1 MIKPEYH
8 TDFLSFQVLQ
18 SLGISDPNALK
29 LLTSSDGQQ
38 SQNTNQSEPRTNQA
52 TKSLRSIENA
62 KMLPPAKRFKME
74 NFNEETN
81 GYQVN
86 QNGIQKDESIDGS
99 ILRKPQVVLT
109 RLENLTSVDLT
120 TDEAT
125 QSDENAILERTEE
138 EPMEMEVPLDS
149 DATKT
154 TEDPEISKVLN
165 SSVIIDIADQMK
177 QLEQAL
183 NADSEIKNS
192 EEPTQQEVQDC
203 QTDALEDPETIQVV
217 EQESPVIFQ
226 TAEGLVM
233 QSAEELA
240 AKGIVIVNGPDGT
253 MMHIEAPEGVPLET
267 VHALLGI
274 ETERKT

>member
-1 MIKPEYH
+1 
-8 TDFLSFQVLQ
+8 
-18 SLGISDPNALK
+18 
-29 LLTSSDGQQ
+29 
-38 SQNTNQSEPRTNQA
+38 
-52 TKSLRSIENA
+52 
-62 KMLPPAKRFKME
+62 ME

>member
-1 MIKPEYH
+1 
-8 TDFLSFQVLQ
+8 
-18 SLGISDPNALK
+18 
-29 LLTSSDGQQ
+29 
-38 SQNTNQSEPRTNQA
+38 
-52 TKSLRSIENA
+52 
-62 KMLPPAKRFKME
+62 ME

-125 QSDENAILERTEE
+125 QSEENAILERTEE

-154 TEDPEISKVLN
+154 TEDPEISNVLN
-165 SSVIIDIADQMK
+165 SSVVIDIADQMK

>member
-1 MIKPEYH
+1 
-8 TDFLSFQVLQ
+8 
-18 SLGISDPNALK
+18 
-29 LLTSSDGQQ
+29 
-38 SQNTNQSEPRTNQA
+38 
-52 TKSLRSIENA
+52 
-62 KMLPPAKRFKME
+62 ME

-120 TDEAT
+120 DDDAT

-154 TEDPEISKVLN
+154 TEDPEISNVLN
-165 SSVIIDIADQMK
+165 SSVVIDIADQMK

>member
-1 MIKPEYH
+1 
-8 TDFLSFQVLQ
+8 
-18 SLGISDPNALK
+18 
-29 LLTSSDGQQ
+29 
-38 SQNTNQSEPRTNQA
+38 
-52 TKSLRSIENA
+52 
-62 KMLPPAKRFKME
+62 ME
-74 NFNEETN
+74 NCNEETN

-86 QNGIQKDESIDGS
+86 QNGIQKDETVDGS
-99 ILRKPQVVLT
+99 VLRKPQVVLT

-120 TDEAT
+120 AEDAA
-125 QSDENAILERTEE
+125 QSAENSSPQRTEE
-138 EPMEMEVPLDS
+138 EPMETEVPSSDS

-154 TEDPEISKVLN
+154 VEDPDISKVLN
-165 SSVIIDIADQMK
+165 SSVAVDIADQMK

-183 NADSEIKNS
+183 STDSEFKNS
-192 EEPTQQEVQDC
+192 QEPVQQEVQDG
-203 QTDALEDPETIQVV
+203 QADALEDPEASQVV
-217 EQESPVIFQ
+217 QEESPVVIQ

>member
-1 MIKPEYH
+1 
-8 TDFLSFQVLQ
+8 
-18 SLGISDPNALK
+18 
-29 LLTSSDGQQ
+29 
-38 SQNTNQSEPRTNQA
+38 
-52 TKSLRSIENA
+52 
-62 KMLPPAKRFKME
+62 MLPPAKRFKME

>member
-1 MIKPEYH
+1 
-8 TDFLSFQVLQ
+8 
-18 SLGISDPNALK
+18 
-29 LLTSSDGQQ
+29 
-38 SQNTNQSEPRTNQA
+38 
-52 TKSLRSIENA
+52 
-62 KMLPPAKRFKME
+62 ME

-109 RLENLTSVDLT
+109 RLESLTSVDLT

-138 EPMEMEVPLDS
+138 ESMEMEVPLDS

-192 EEPTQQEVQDC
+192 EEPAQQEVQDC

>member
-1 MIKPEYH
+1 
-8 TDFLSFQVLQ
+8 
-18 SLGISDPNALK
+18 
-29 LLTSSDGQQ
+29 
-38 SQNTNQSEPRTNQA
+38 
-52 TKSLRSIENA
+52 
-62 KMLPPAKRFKME
+62 MLPPAKRFKIE
-74 NFNEETN
+74 NCNEETN

-86 QNGIQKDESIDGS
+86 QNGIQKDETADVSS
-99 ILRKPQVVLT
+99 VVRKPQVVLT
-109 RLENLTSVDLT
+109 RLENLTVSAD
-120 TDEAT
+120 DDT
-125 QSDENAILERTEE
+125 QNVENAAPPRTEE
-138 EPMEMEVPLDS
+138 EPMETDPPPS
-149 DATKT
+149 NATQPA
-154 TEDPEISKVLN
+154 EDPDPEISKVLD
-165 SSVIIDIADQMK
+165 SSVTVDIADQME

-183 NADSEIKNS
+183 SADVECKDSQ
-192 EEPTQQEVQDC
+192 EPPQQEVQEAQADV
-203 QTDALEDPETIQVV
+203 LEEPVASQEVQPEV

>member
-1 MIKPEYH
+1 
-8 TDFLSFQVLQ
+8 
-18 SLGISDPNALK
+18 
-29 LLTSSDGQQ
+29 
-38 SQNTNQSEPRTNQA
+38 
-52 TKSLRSIENA
+52 
-62 KMLPPAKRFKME
+62 ME

-154 TEDPEISKVLN
+154 TEDPEISKDLN

>member
-1 MIKPEYH
+1 
-8 TDFLSFQVLQ
+8 
-18 SLGISDPNALK
+18 
-29 LLTSSDGQQ
+29 
-38 SQNTNQSEPRTNQA
+38 
-52 TKSLRSIENA
+52 NA
-62 KMLPPAKRFKME
+62 KMLPPAKRFKIE
-74 NFNEETN
+74 NCNEETN

-86 QNGIQKDESIDGS
+86 QNGIQKDESVDGS
-99 ILRKPQVVLT
+99 MLRKPQVVLT

-120 TDEAT
+120 TDDAT
-125 QSDENAILERTEE
+125 QSAESAVLERTEE
-138 EPMEMEVPLDS
+138 EPMEMEVPPSDS

-154 TEDPEISKVLN
+154 AEDPEISKVLN
-165 SSVIIDIADQMK
+165 NNGSVVVDIVDQIQ

-183 NADSEIKNS
+183 STDSELQNS
-192 EEPTQQEVQDC
+192 QEPAQQEIQDG
-203 QTDALEDPETIQVV
+203 QTDAVEDPEVSQVV
-217 EQESPVIFQ
+217 QQESPVIIQ

>member
-1 MIKPEYH
+1 
-8 TDFLSFQVLQ
+8 
-18 SLGISDPNALK
+18 
-29 LLTSSDGQQ
+29 
-38 SQNTNQSEPRTNQA
+38 
-52 TKSLRSIENA
+52 
-62 KMLPPAKRFKME
+62 ME

-120 TDEAT
+120 TDDAT

-154 TEDPEISKVLN
+154 TEDPEISNVLN
-165 SSVIIDIADQMK
+165 SSVVIDIADQMK

-203 QTDALEDPETIQVV
+203 QTDALEDPEAIQVV

>member
-1 MIKPEYH
+1 
-8 TDFLSFQVLQ
+8 
-18 SLGISDPNALK
+18 
-29 LLTSSDGQQ
+29 
-38 SQNTNQSEPRTNQA
+38 
-52 TKSLRSIENA
+52 
-62 KMLPPAKRFKME
+62 ME

-138 EPMEMEVPLDS
+138 ESMEMEVPLDS

>member
-1 MIKPEYH
+1 
-8 TDFLSFQVLQ
+8 
-18 SLGISDPNALK
+18 
-29 LLTSSDGQQ
+29 
-38 SQNTNQSEPRTNQA
+38 
-52 TKSLRSIENA
+52 
-62 KMLPPAKRFKME
+62 MLPPAKRFKIE
-74 NFNEETN
+74 NCNEETN

-86 QNGIQKDESIDGS
+86 QNGIQKDETVDGS
-99 ILRKPQVVLT
+99 VLRKPQVVLT

-120 TDEAT
+120 AEDAT
-125 QSDENAILERTEE
+125 QSAENTSPPRTEE
-138 EPMEMEVPLDS
+138 EPMETEVPSSDS
-149 DATKT
+149 DAIKT
-154 TEDPEISKVLN
+154 VEDPDISKVLN
-165 SSVIIDIADQMK
+165 SSVTVDIADQMK

-183 NADSEIKNS
+183 STDSEFKNS
-192 EEPTQQEVQDC
+192 QEPAQQEVQDG
-203 QTDALEDPETIQVV
+203 QADTLEDPEASQVV
-217 EQESPVIFQ
+217 QEESPVVIQ

>member
-1 MIKPEYH
+1 
-8 TDFLSFQVLQ
+8 
-18 SLGISDPNALK
+18 
-29 LLTSSDGQQ
+29 
-38 SQNTNQSEPRTNQA
+38 
-52 TKSLRSIENA
+52 
-62 KMLPPAKRFKME
+62 MLPPAKRFKIE

-109 RLENLTSVDLT
+109 RLESLTSVDLT
-120 TDEAT
+120 TEDAT
-125 QSDENAILERTEE
+125 QSDENAIPERTEE
-138 EPMEMEVPLDS
+138 EPMETEVPSSDS

-154 TEDPEISKVLN
+154 TEDPEISNVLN
-165 SSVIIDIADQMK
+165 SSVVIDIADQMN

-203 QTDALEDPETIQVV
+203 QTDALEDPEAIQVMQ
-217 EQESPVIFQ
+217 QESPVFFQ

>member
-1 MIKPEYH
+1 
-8 TDFLSFQVLQ
+8 
-18 SLGISDPNALK
+18 
-29 LLTSSDGQQ
+29 
-38 SQNTNQSEPRTNQA
+38 
-52 TKSLRSIENA
+52 
-62 KMLPPAKRFKME
+62 ME
-74 NFNEETN
+74 NCNEETN

-99 ILRKPQVVLT
+99 MLRKPQVVLT

-120 TDEAT
+120 TDDAT
-125 QSDENAILERTEE
+125 QSAENAIPEMTEE
-138 EPMEMEVPLDS
+138 EPMETEVPSSDS
-149 DATKT
+149 DDTKT

-165 SSVIIDIADQMK
+165 SSVIVDIADQMK

-183 NADSEIKNS
+183 NTDSEIKNS
-192 EEPTQQEVQDC
+192 EEPAQQEVQDC
-203 QTDALEDPETIQVV
+203 QTDVLEDPEASQVV
-217 EQESPVIFQ
+217 QQESSVIFQ

-274 ETERKT
+274 ETERTT

>member
-1 MIKPEYH
+1 
-8 TDFLSFQVLQ
+8 
-18 SLGISDPNALK
+18 
-29 LLTSSDGQQ
+29 
-38 SQNTNQSEPRTNQA
+38 
-52 TKSLRSIENA
+52 
-62 KMLPPAKRFKME
+62 ME
-74 NFNEETN
+74 NCNEETN

-86 QNGIQKDESIDGS
+86 QNGIQKDETVDGS
-99 ILRKPQVVLT
+99 VLRKPQVVLT

-120 TDEAT
+120 AEDAA
-125 QSDENAILERTEE
+125 QSAENASPQRTEE
-138 EPMEMEVPLDS
+138 EPMETEVPSSDS

-154 TEDPEISKVLN
+154 VEDPDISKVLN
-165 SSVIIDIADQMK
+165 SSVAVDIADQMK

-183 NADSEIKNS
+183 STDSEFKNS
-192 EEPTQQEVQDC
+192 QEPAQQEVQDG
-203 QTDALEDPETIQVV
+203 QADALEDPEASQVV
-217 EQESPVIFQ
+217 QEESPVVIQ

>member
-1 MIKPEYH
+1 
-8 TDFLSFQVLQ
+8 
-18 SLGISDPNALK
+18 
-29 LLTSSDGQQ
+29 
-38 SQNTNQSEPRTNQA
+38 
-52 TKSLRSIENA
+52 
-62 KMLPPAKRFKME
+62 MLPPAKRFKIE
-74 NFNEETN
+74 NCNEETN

-99 ILRKPQVVLT
+99 MLRKPQVVLT

-120 TDEAT
+120 TDSAA
-125 QSDENAILERTEE
+125 QSAENDIPERTEE
-138 EPMEMEVPLDS
+138 EPMETEMPSSDS

-154 TEDPEISKVLN
+154 TEDPEISKVLD
-165 SSVIIDIADQMK
+165 SSVIVDIADQMK

-183 NADSEIKNS
+183 STDSEIKNS
-192 EEPTQQEVQDC
+192 EEEPAQHEVQDC
-203 QTDALEDPETIQVV
+203 QTDALEDPEASQVV
-217 EQESPVIFQ
+217 QQESPVMIQ

-240 AKGIVIVNGPDGT
+240 AKGIIIVNGPDGT

>member
-1 MIKPEYH
+1 
-8 TDFLSFQVLQ
+8 
-18 SLGISDPNALK
+18 
-29 LLTSSDGQQ
+29 
-38 SQNTNQSEPRTNQA
+38 
-52 TKSLRSIENA
+52 
-62 KMLPPAKRFKME
+62 MLPPAKRFKIE

-109 RLENLTSVDLT
+109 RLESLTSVDLT
-120 TDEAT
+120 TEDAT
-125 QSDENAILERTEE
+125 QSNENAIPERTEE
-138 EPMEMEVPLDS
+138 EPMETEVPSSDS

-154 TEDPEISKVLN
+154 TEDPEISNVLN
-165 SSVIIDIADQMK
+165 SSVVIDIADQMN

-203 QTDALEDPETIQVV
+203 QTDALEDPEAIQVMQ
-217 EQESPVIFQ
+217 QESPVFFQ

>member
-1 MIKPEYH
+1 
-8 TDFLSFQVLQ
+8 
-18 SLGISDPNALK
+18 
-29 LLTSSDGQQ
+29 
-38 SQNTNQSEPRTNQA
+38 
-52 TKSLRSIENA
+52 
-62 KMLPPAKRFKME
+62 MLPPAKRFKIE
-74 NFNEETN
+74 NCNEETN

-99 ILRKPQVVLT
+99 MLRKPQVVLT

-120 TDEAT
+120 TDSAA
-125 QSDENAILERTEE
+125 QSAENDIPERTEE
-138 EPMEMEVPLDS
+138 EPMETEMPASDS

-154 TEDPEISKVLN
+154 TEDPEISKVLD
-165 SSVIIDIADQMK
+165 SSVIVDIADQMK

-183 NADSEIKNS
+183 STDSEIKNS
-192 EEPTQQEVQDC
+192 EEEPAQHEVQDC
-203 QTDALEDPETIQVV
+203 QTDALEDPEASQVV
-217 EQESPVIFQ
+217 QQESPVMIQ

-240 AKGIVIVNGPDGT
+240 AKGIIIVNGPDGT

>member
-1 MIKPEYH
+1 
-8 TDFLSFQVLQ
+8 
-18 SLGISDPNALK
+18 
-29 LLTSSDGQQ
+29 
-38 SQNTNQSEPRTNQA
+38 
-52 TKSLRSIENA
+52 
-62 KMLPPAKRFKME
+62 MLPPAKRFKIE
-74 NFNEETN
+74 NCNEETN

-86 QNGIQKDESIDGS
+86 QNGIQKDETVDGS
-99 ILRKPQVVLT
+99 VLRKPQVVLT

-120 TDEAT
+120 AEDAIQSAEDAT
-125 QSDENAILERTEE
+125 QSAENASPPRTEE
-138 EPMEMEVPLDS
+138 EPMETEVPSSDS

-154 TEDPEISKVLN
+154 VEDPDISKVLN
-165 SSVIIDIADQMK
+165 SSVTVDIVDQMK

-183 NADSEIKNS
+183 STDSEFKNS
-192 EEPTQQEVQDC
+192 QEPAQQEVQDG
-203 QTDALEDPETIQVV
+203 QADILEDPEASQVV
-217 EQESPVIFQ
+217 QEESPVVIQ